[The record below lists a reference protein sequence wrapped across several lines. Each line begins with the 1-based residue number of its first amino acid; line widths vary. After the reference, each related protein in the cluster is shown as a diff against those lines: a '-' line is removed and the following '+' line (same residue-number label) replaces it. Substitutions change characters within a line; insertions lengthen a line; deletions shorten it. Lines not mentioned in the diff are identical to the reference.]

1 MKKFNKALLQYI
13 ALRPYVTGVNY
24 DGHNGTNGDSYAS
37 INLRL
42 GVDLE
47 VIDSEDLDAES
58 REKLELFVSSV
69 REGEQV
75 PHEIANE
82 RASLCLDITAEL
94 QRSVNYL
101 VENYG
106 QTGRISMLETM
117 LNLAGIDLED
127 EDDPEAP
134 EEQEIVSPPEETER
148 PKRSSKAATADQP
161 KRPRGR
167 PRKHPLPDAPP
178 SSAEAPAAPAAL
190 IVEPQPSAA
199 SITITQRLTD
209 DFDPERVV
217 AVFAKGLRDAA
228 VGAASAENGTEA
240 FAKAAA
246 AAIVETEEM
255 KTVTVPAPAN
265 PTLPKQLEIPPT
277 SGVTNT
283 VEELPQVEEEPQEPA
298 AFVRFRKDI
307 SNTFEEAVNEGMIA
321 PNDFVNLAAKLWRR
335 HENELRVAVQG
346 TPFEAQA
353 ASALALALSE
363 VLGNEPKEAF
373 ELIKSEVSKLRVGT
387 KAAEVVQPEPAPTK
401 TMAQTVAEKLAAAY
415 PTGPAKGDERNFFT
429 EAVKLIAAAGVS
441 TLPATE
447 FAAIIRASLETTMQ
461 DADRRASLEK
471 TAHGA
476 FGRIIAKGQKVDITT
491 G

>member
-1 MKKFNKALLQYI
+1 MKKLNKELLQYI

-58 REKLELFVSSV
+58 REKLELFVGSV
-69 REGEQV
+69 RESSQDV

-117 LNLAGIDLED
+117 LNLAGIDLEA

-148 PKRSSKAATADQP
+148 PKRSSKAANADQP

-178 SSAEAPAAPAAL
+178 SSAEAPAAPAVL
-190 IVEPQPSAA
+190 IVEPQPPAA
-199 SITITQRLTD
+199 RITVTQRLSD
-209 DFDPERVV
+209 GFDPDRV
-217 AVFAKGLRDAA
+217 
-228 VGAASAENGTEA
+228 
-240 FAKAAA
+240 AAA
-246 AAIVETEEM
+246 AVVEM
-255 KTVTVPAPAN
+255 KTVPVPANAP
-265 PTLPKQLEIPPT
+265 LPKQLEIPPT

-307 SNTFEEAVNEGMIA
+307 SSTFEEAVNEGMIA

-387 KAAEVVQPEPAPTK
+387 KAAEVAQPEPAPTK

-429 EAVKLIAAAGVS
+429 EAVKLIAASGVS